1 MTTRRQPDP
10 AEIAVIGHALHS
22 VAVEM
27 GAALR
32 RTAFS
37 PNIKERRDY
46 SSAVFSAEGEL
57 IAMGDDMPVHLGS
70 MPMSVAAVLA
80 DLRLAP
86 GDVALLN
93 DPYRGGTHLPDI
105 TMVAPVF
112 LPGRARAAFYVA
124 NRAHHADVGGMYPG
138 SMGPCREIAQEGIRI
153 PPVKLMRAGKM
164 DTQLLAVILANVRT
178 PKEREG
184 DLTAQLG
191 ACRIGSV
198 RMLELVH
205 RFGYARLLQGVNAM
219 LAGSESLMRNV
230 LATLPAGEW
239 HAEDFLDD
247 DGVIPGPIAIR
258 VKVSNDP
265 KLRRAVVDFAG
276 TDAQVPGSINA
287 VYAITWSAVFY
298 VFRCLLP
305 PGAIAT
311 AGLMRPI
318 QVLAPVGSVV
328 NARPPAA
335 VAGGNVETSQRI
347 VDTLMRALAPALPD
361 RIPAASSG
369 TMNNLTIGGI
379 DTRPALHPGSHRAQ
393 PYTYYETIAG
403 GHGAS
408 PQSPGAS
415 AHHAHMTNSLNTP
428 VEALEYAYPF
438 RMIQYAIRH
447 NSGGAGKHRGGD
459 GIVRELEL
467 LGDAQVTVLADR
479 RSTQPW
485 GLDGGASG
493 TPGQTTI
500 IDQAAEEELPGKCTR
515 ELKAGTRIRI
525 ESPGGGAWG
534 TPGKF

>member
-27 GAALR
+27 GASLR

-46 SSAVFSAEGEL
+46 SSAIFSAEGDL

-80 DLRLAP
+80 DLRLEP
-86 GDVALLN
+86 GDTAILN

-112 LPGRARAAFYVA
+112 LPSRNRAAFYVA

-153 PPVKLMRAGKM
+153 PPVKLVRAGKM
-164 DTQLLAVILANVRT
+164 DGQLLATILANVRT
-178 PKEREG
+178 PGEREG

-191 ACRIGSV
+191 ACRIGAS
-198 RMLELVH
+198 RMLELVS
-205 RFGYARLLQGVNAM
+205 RFRYARLLQGVSAM
-219 LAGSESLMRNV
+219 LAGSERLMRNV
-230 LATLPAGEW
+230 LASLPAGEW
-239 HAEDFLDD
+239 YAEDFLDD
-247 DGVIPGPIAIR
+247 DGLIPGPIAIR
-258 VKVSNDP
+258 VKFSNDP
-265 KLRRAVVDFAG
+265 KRRRAIVDFSG
-276 TDAQVPGSINA
+276 SHPQVPGSINA

-305 PGAIAT
+305 PSAIAT

-318 QVLAPVGSVV
+318 QVLAPLGSIV

-347 VDTLMRALAPALPD
+347 VDTLMRALAPVLPD

-379 DTRPALHPGSHRAQ
+379 DPRNRL

-408 PQSPGAS
+408 PQSQGAS
-415 AHHAHMTNSLNTP
+415 GHHAHMTNSLNTP

-438 RMIQYAIRH
+438 RAIQYAIRR
-447 NSGGAGKHRGGD
+447 NSGGAGKHPGGD

-479 RSTQPW
+479 RQTQPW
-485 GLDGGASG
+485 GLADGGSG
-493 TPGQTTI
+493 AQGKTTI
-500 IDQAAEEELPGKCTR
+500 IRDIGDERLPGKCTR
-515 ELKAGTRIRI
+515 ELKSGNRIRI

-534 TPGKF
+534 KLPKP